1 MNTNFGAK
9 LSHKPKIFLL
19 SRALNPPGPPDKKTD
34 PSTELGVM
42 GLFLIAGED
51 QSLIS
56 TLTRFPHSAEA
67 ALMTVRMALA
77 MRP

>member
-1 MNTNFGAK
+1 MDQFLRMQKHPCAYKPQFK
-9 LSHKPKIFLL
+9 L
-19 SRALNPPGPPDKKTD
+19 KTD
-34 PSTELGVM
+34 PRTDIGVV
-42 GLFLIAGED
+42 GLFFLRGGN